1 MTSIDYAQIVA
12 ASGDAIV
19 VSDAQGLITVWNGAA
34 TRLFG
39 YTEAEALGRS
49 LDIITPERHRQRH
62 WDGYHKTVATGIT
75 KYGTELLRVPAINKT
90 GEALSVAFTVALL
103 FDAQRKVTG
112 VLAVMRDE
120 TKRFKE
126 DREMRKRIADL
137 EAGLRQQTS
146 AMSGA
151 DELPCRH
158 S

>member
-1 MTSIDYAQIVA
+1 MTSIDYGQIVQ

-19 VSDAQGLITVWNGAA
+19 VSDAQGLITVWNRAA

-39 YTEAEALGRS
+39 YTEAEALGKS

-75 KYGTELLRVPAINKT
+75 KYGTELLKVPAINKN
-90 GEALSVAFTVALL
+90 GEALSIAFTVALV
-103 FDAQRKVTG
+103 FDTQRKVTG

-126 DREMRKRIADL
+126 ERELRKRIAEL
-137 EAGLRQQTS
+137 EAAS
-146 AMSGA
+146 HK
-151 DELPCRH
+151 P
-158 S
+158 